1 MAKAI
6 LKKSWNDLKI
16 RKSRTFFIVLTIALS
31 VSGLGM
37 FAVMPLMDEAMSAEV
52 EKSNMFDLKLSLDNL
67 ELNDS
72 DFQDLENL
80 GNVKSVE
87 GKYVYFSRIYIG
99 ERRNDAIFVGVPD
112 FGSQS
117 VDIVDIESGSSPG
130 NMQVL
135 TDSGNKRANLYKGDA
150 GDTLRAYN
158 SSGEIVE
165 LTITGSGHTL
175 SFDQAVNGIAVFY
188 SDIATV
194 HSLSEGKGY
203 NYITIDLENA
213 DESSAEKTIEDIQ
226 LYLSENT
233 EFVAFSALPQVR
245 EDGDWPG
252 KDGLGDLASFFY
264 ILTLIAMFCSLF
276 LISNTMHTMITEQR
290 KEIAQMKAIG
300 ATRKQVVGSYLTTSM
315 LIGLI
320 GSGVGVVLGVAITFL
335 IERTFLM
342 SFFGVQA
349 VFAVHPQTIL
359 LSIFI
364 GLSITLLATLP
375 ALYKALKITVRQG
388 MEGVAISQN
397 GSSGVH
403 RGVLKLKTLPRSS
416 QMGIRNITRK
426 KGRSA
431 STVIQVALAVGI
443 FLAII
448 SIGYTINMSIADEF
462 DNFTYDIM
470 TMGQTNDGKPLNE
483 GLASLIEDIDGVEQ
497 VEPFILTMSE
507 YNDNTILTFG
517 YIDNAFS
524 YNYEDTQEKGRWL
537 EQNDHDSEASV
548 LVIGK
553 ALANVE
559 NIGIGDKIELELA
572 TGPHTFEVVGIN
584 SGQMNN
590 GMVAYMPFDT
600 LQNIMMWNDTVSGFS
615 IITTGESHDVIDR
628 VSTQVEDELLASGY
642 VVDNEIMYV
651 MEEQNIE
658 GVGQI
663 MTMMMAV
670 GSLVI
675 VITMIGL
682 MSTLTMN
689 VLERTK
695 EIGMMR
701 CIGSKSGHIR
711 NMFGSEGL
719 TLGLIGWVV
728 GIPVGYLIGLYLN
741 HMIYNLM
748 HFEMT
753 YLFPVNF
760 IVISLLITVVVS
772 VVVIQPPLWRATHFR
787 PGDALRYE

>member
-1 MAKAI
+1 
-6 LKKSWNDLKI
+6 
-16 RKSRTFFIVLTIALS
+16 
-31 VSGLGM
+31 
-37 FAVMPLMDEAMSAEV
+37 
-52 EKSNMFDLKLSLDNL
+52 
-67 ELNDS
+67 
-72 DFQDLENL
+72 
-80 GNVKSVE
+80 
-87 GKYVYFSRIYIG
+87 
-99 ERRNDAIFVGVPD
+99 
-112 FGSQS
+112 
-117 VDIVDIESGSSPG
+117 
-130 NMQVL
+130 
-135 TDSGNKRANLYKGDA
+135 
-150 GDTLRAYN
+150 
-158 SSGEIVE
+158 
-165 LTITGSGHTL
+165 
-175 SFDQAVNGIAVFY
+175 
-188 SDIATV
+188 
-194 HSLSEGKGY
+194 
-203 NYITIDLENA
+203 
-213 DESSAEKTIEDIQ
+213 
-226 LYLSENT
+226 
-233 EFVAFSALPQVR
+233 
-245 EDGDWPG
+245 
-252 KDGLGDLASFFY
+252 
-264 ILTLIAMFCSLF
+264 
-276 LISNTMHTMITEQR
+276 
-290 KEIAQMKAIG
+290 
-300 ATRKQVVGSYLTTSM
+300 
-315 LIGLI
+315 
-320 GSGVGVVLGVAITFL
+320 
-335 IERTFLM
+335 
-342 SFFGVQA
+342 
-349 VFAVHPQTIL
+349 
-359 LSIFI
+359 
-364 GLSITLLATLP
+364 
-375 ALYKALKITVRQG
+375 
-388 MEGVAISQN
+388 
-397 GSSGVH
+397 
-403 RGVLKLKTLPRSS
+403 
-416 QMGIRNITRK
+416 
-426 KGRSA
+426 
-431 STVIQVALAVGI
+431 
-443 FLAII
+443 
-448 SIGYTINMSIADEF
+448 MSIADEF